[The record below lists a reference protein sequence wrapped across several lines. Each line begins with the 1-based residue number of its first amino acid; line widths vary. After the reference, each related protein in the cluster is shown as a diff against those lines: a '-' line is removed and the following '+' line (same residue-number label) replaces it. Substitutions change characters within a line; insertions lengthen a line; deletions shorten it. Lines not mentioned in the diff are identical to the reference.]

1 MRTVVQRVSFAT
13 VAVDGDVVGRCGHG
27 LLLLVGIHRDDS
39 DAQVAKMAGKIA
51 NLRIFNDD
59 EMKMNLSLADLPDH
73 DLPNVLAVS
82 QFTVYGDVSKSRRP
96 SFTESAPFE
105 KGRDLFDK
113 FVRCLRDLGLRVQ
126 TGSFGEH
133 MKVELVN
140 DGPVTLVIDV

>member
-1 MRTVVQRVSFAT
+1 M
-13 VAVDGDVVGRCGHG
+13 AVDGDVVGRCGHG

>member
-1 MRTVVQRVSFAT
+1 M
-13 VAVDGDVVGRCGHG
+13 GRCGHG